1 MVTIIKFLRV
11 KFSPSYLVAT
21 LVVSDQKENH
31 YNQSYFSLTRQL
43 IQNAAVFLKKSPERI
58 MPHTLVSHTNAH
70 TIRGRPTVK
79 DVERFRNRLVHEFYN
94 LETLKTLKNV
104 NTSDIEKITDLD
116 EQNLDVERN
125 NNKQNTTLDKEKD
138 IQRNNLNYE
147 YLSLT
152 LVINIVTVCLFVL
165 IVINT
170 CKRLDI
176 ASFITAIVV
185 LSFYLPMSRK
195 FR

>member
-1 MVTIIKFLRV
+1 M
-11 KFSPSYLVAT
+11 PPC
-21 LVVSDQKENH
+21 
-31 YNQSYFSLTRQL
+31 
-43 IQNAAVFLKKSPERI
+43 FLKKSPERI
-58 MPHTLVSHTNAH
+58 MPYTLVSHTNAH
-70 TIRGRPTVK
+70 TIRGRPTLK

-125 NNKQNTTLDKEKD
+125 NNKQNTTLNKEKD
-138 IQRNNLNYE
+138 IQRNNLNCE

-152 LVINIVTVCLFVL
+152 LVLNIVTVLFVL

-170 CKRLDI
+170 CKQLDI

>member
-1 MVTIIKFLRV
+1 
-11 KFSPSYLVAT
+11 
-21 LVVSDQKENH
+21 
-31 YNQSYFSLTRQL
+31 
-43 IQNAAVFLKKSPERI
+43 

-70 TIRGRPTVK
+70 TIRGRPTLK
-79 DVERFRNRLVHEFYN
+79 GVERFRNRLVHEFYN

-104 NTSDIEKITDLD
+104 NTSDIEKITHLY

-152 LVINIVTVCLFVL
+152 LVLNIVTVCLFVL

>member
-1 MVTIIKFLRV
+1 MVTIIKLLRL

-21 LVVSDQKENH
+21 LVVFEPKRE
-31 YNQSYFSLTRQL
+31 SLQPELFLANKTTYTECMPPC
-43 IQNAAVFLKKSPERI
+43 FLKK
-58 MPHTLVSHTNAH
+58 
-70 TIRGRPTVK
+70 
-79 DVERFRNRLVHEFYN
+79 
-94 LETLKTLKNV
+94 
-104 NTSDIEKITDLD
+104 
-116 EQNLDVERN
+116 QNLDVERN

-152 LVINIVTVCLFVL
+152 LVLNIVTVCLFVL

>member
-1 MVTIIKFLRV
+1 M
-11 KFSPSYLVAT
+11 
-21 LVVSDQKENH
+21 
-31 YNQSYFSLTRQL
+31 
-43 IQNAAVFLKKSPERI
+43 
-58 MPHTLVSHTNAH
+58 
-70 TIRGRPTVK
+70 
-79 DVERFRNRLVHEFYN
+79 VHEFYN

-125 NNKQNTTLDKEKD
+125 NNKQNTTLDREKD

-152 LVINIVTVCLFVL
+152 LVINIVTVCSFVL

>member
-1 MVTIIKFLRV
+1 
-11 KFSPSYLVAT
+11 
-21 LVVSDQKENH
+21 
-31 YNQSYFSLTRQL
+31 
-43 IQNAAVFLKKSPERI
+43 

-70 TIRGRPTVK
+70 TIRGRPTLK
-79 DVERFRNRLVHEFYN
+79 GVERFRNRLVHEFYN

-104 NTSDIEKITDLD
+104 NTSDIEKITHLD

-125 NNKQNTTLDKEKD
+125 NNKQNTTLNKEKD
-138 IQRNNLNYE
+138 IQRNNLNCE

-152 LVINIVTVCLFVL
+152 LVLNIVTVLFVL

-170 CKRLDI
+170 CKQLDI

>member
-1 MVTIIKFLRV
+1 M
-11 KFSPSYLVAT
+11 PPC
-21 LVVSDQKENH
+21 
-31 YNQSYFSLTRQL
+31 
-43 IQNAAVFLKKSPERI
+43 FLKKSPERI

-70 TIRGRPTVK
+70 TIRGRPTLK

-94 LETLKTLKNV
+94 LEALKTLKNV

-125 NNKQNTTLDKEKD
+125 NNKQNTTLNKEKD
-138 IQRNNLNYE
+138 IQRNNLNCE

-152 LVINIVTVCLFVL
+152 LVLNIVTVLFVL

-170 CKRLDI
+170 CKQLDI

>member
-1 MVTIIKFLRV
+1 MPQCSV
-11 KFSPSYLVAT
+11 
-21 LVVSDQKENH
+21 
-31 YNQSYFSLTRQL
+31 
-43 IQNAAVFLKKSPERI
+43 KKSPERI

-70 TIRGRPTVK
+70 TIRGRPTLK
-79 DVERFRNRLVHEFYN
+79 DVERFRNGLLHEFYS
-94 LETLKTLKNV
+94 LEALKTLKNV

-116 EQNLDVERN
+116 EQNLDVDRN
-125 NNKQNTTLDKEKD
+125 NNKQNTTLNKEKD
-138 IQRNNLNYE
+138 IQRNNLNCE

-152 LVINIVTVCLFVL
+152 LVLNIMTVLFVL

-170 CKRLDI
+170 CKQLDI

>member
-1 MVTIIKFLRV
+1 
-11 KFSPSYLVAT
+11 
-21 LVVSDQKENH
+21 
-31 YNQSYFSLTRQL
+31 
-43 IQNAAVFLKKSPERI
+43 

-70 TIRGRPTVK
+70 TIRGRQTLR
-79 DVERFRNRLVHEFYN
+79 DVERFRNRLVYEFYN
-94 LETLKTLKNV
+94 LEALKTLKNV

-116 EQNLDVERN
+116 EQNLDVDRN
-125 NNKQNTTLDKEKD
+125 NNKQSTTLDKEKD
-138 IQRNNLNYE
+138 IQRNNLNCE
-147 YLSLT
+147 FLSLT
-152 LVINIVTVCLFVL
+152 LVLNIV

-170 CKRLDI
+170 CKQLDI